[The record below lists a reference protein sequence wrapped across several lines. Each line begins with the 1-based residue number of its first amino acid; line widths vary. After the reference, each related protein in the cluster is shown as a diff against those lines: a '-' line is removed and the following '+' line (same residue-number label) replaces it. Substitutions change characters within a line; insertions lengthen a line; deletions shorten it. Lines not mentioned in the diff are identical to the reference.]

1 MERLSPG
8 PEREEAGMP
17 WRGGEVVA
25 EVATMEVVGG
35 RGSVEGLM
43 PAARHCSSSDAT
55 VFFLGLE
62 VPRPRCLERSCTSS
76 ICNLFFFSSRFPSA
90 PSSCL

>member
-8 PEREEAGMP
+8 REEAIP

-25 EVATMEVVGG
+25 DVTTMEVVGG
-35 RGSVEGLM
+35 RGREEGLM

-62 VPRPRCLERSCTSS
+62 VPRPRWRERSCTSS
-76 ICNLFFFSSRFPSA
+76 ICNLFFFSSRLPSA
-90 PSSCL
+90 PSNCL